1 MSTRRAA
8 LCGALL
14 VVAIAASPQSS
25 AAQAVISLDTAN
37 SFVRG
42 SKSTIAV
49 NLLVK
54 SKPVSFHRFYVKIR
68 CKELIDLTQSI
79 TEEKAD
85 EKGKKTTSSKPI
97 NVKREEVLFEKEIPI
112 ADAVGK
118 EFAGGSTQ
126 TLKAELEIP
135 DNLPPTA
142 RGKFSRIKWE
152 AEAVGDVVK
161 KLFDATSGVQEIT
174 VK

>member
-1 MSTRRAA
+1 MSTLGAA
-8 LCGALL
+8 SCGALL
-14 VVAIAASPQSS
+14 AIAILVSPLPS
-25 AAQAVISLDTAN
+25 AAQAVISLDAAN

-42 SKSTIAV
+42 SRSTIAV
-49 NLLVK
+49 NVAVK
-54 SKPVSFHRFYVKIR
+54 ANPVSFHRLYVKIR

-79 TEEKAD
+79 TEEKE

-97 NVKREEVLFEKEIPI
+97 NVKREEVLFEKEIPFV
-112 ADAVGK
+112 DVVGK
-118 EFAGGSTQ
+118 EFPAGSTQ
-126 TLKAELEIP
+126 TLKAEIEIP
-135 DNLPPTA
+135 DHLPPTA

-161 KLFDATSGVQEIT
+161 KLFDATSGTQEIT

>member
-1 MSTRRAA
+1 MSKLGAA
-8 LCGALL
+8 LCGLL
-14 VVAIAASPQSS
+14 LAVAIIGSPLPT
-25 AAQAVISLDTAN
+25 AAQAVISLDAAN

-42 SKSTIAV
+42 SKSTIGV

-54 SKPVSFHRFYVKIR
+54 AKPVSFHRLYVRIR
-68 CKELIDLTQSI
+68 CKELIELTQSI
-79 TEEKAD
+79 TEEKVD
-85 EKGKKTTSSKPI
+85 DKGKKTTSSKPI
-97 NVKREEVLFEKEIPI
+97 NVKKEEVLFEKEIPI

-118 EFAGGSTQ
+118 EFAAGSTQ
-126 TLKAELEIP
+126 ILKAELELP

-142 RGKFSRIKWE
+142 RGKYSRIKWE

-161 KLFDATSGVQEIT
+161 KFFDATSGVQEIT